1 MTWEEAI
8 KQLDDKYYGIV
19 CLTCDGYNVSFQ
31 KLAYR
36 NQLRIFFYIDHVWK
50 GEYLNANSEIGSK
63 FGCPKYYR
71 PSKKDIEFAMFMS
84 KYKGK
89 KFNAEQFKK
98 EHTKILAYHPTHPS
112 AASVIRTLKKT
123 CKDVKLIEI

>member
-8 KQLDDKYYGIV
+8 KKLDDKVFGTV
-19 CLTCDGYNVSFQ
+19 CLTCDGYNVSFE
-31 KLAYR
+31 KIVYR
-36 NQLRIFFYIDHVWK
+36 NQLRIMFYVDNVWEGK
-50 GEYLNANSEIGSK
+50 YMNPESQIGAK

-71 PSKKDIEFAMFMS
+71 PNKKDIDFAKLMS

-98 EHTKILAYHPTHPS
+98 EHTKVLCYEPTHPS
-112 AASVIRTLKKT
+112 AASVIRTLKRT
-123 CKDVKLIEI
+123 CEKIELVDK